1 LEKSDRKAT
10 LSLRTKWAHA
20 AQGGKFAME
29 KVVAESYRDIDFT
42 FAKLVRNTCSVH
54 RFQPLYPGHRGQSK
68 LALWF
73 KRSSAETFFHQKNK
87 STCQMW
93 ICAATPCNPPKTRN
107 NYAMMRPIS
116 IPLNDANMLRII
128 RDLAQKTEN
137 VFIEP
142 HAKKRMRQRNIT
154 RTQVYACLLKGVID
168 EAAHE
173 NIRGNWKCTL
183 RHHHAGDL
191 IRVTAAIEKDDN
203 GDWIAV
209 VTVF

>member
-1 LEKSDRKAT
+1 ML
-10 LSLRTKWAHA
+10 
-20 AQGGKFAME
+20 G
-29 KVVAESYRDIDFT
+29 
-42 FAKLVRNTCSVH
+42 
-54 RFQPLYPGHRGQSK
+54 P
-68 LALWF
+68 
-73 KRSSAETFFHQKNK
+73 
-87 STCQMW
+87 
-93 ICAATPCNPPKTRN
+93 TR
-107 NYAMMRPIS
+107 

-128 RDLAQKTEN
+128 WELAQKTEN

-142 HAKKRMRQRNIT
+142 HATKRMKQRFIT

-168 EAAHE
+168 EPAHE

-191 IRVTAAIEKDDN
+191 IRVTAAIEKDES